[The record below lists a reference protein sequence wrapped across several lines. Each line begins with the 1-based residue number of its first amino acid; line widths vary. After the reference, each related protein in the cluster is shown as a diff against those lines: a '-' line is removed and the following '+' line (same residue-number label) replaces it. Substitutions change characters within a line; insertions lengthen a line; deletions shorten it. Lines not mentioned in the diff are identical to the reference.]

1 MEPTKKTSVLNAPEV
16 GEHAGTMRPLET
28 YMEGAAGPS
37 SASAPAPEKKKRA
50 APAKKKE
57 KEAKECPPFEEVTLP
72 LALQTK
78 DVLAALCKK
87 YGLKVTGKKDELV
100 DRLAEYK
107 KEHAVEGGGPAP
119 ADTPMEDVVDDR
131 KTLNLLGGLGG
142 KPVSKA
148 VKSAIPKVISKLRAT
163 AVRHTIARN
172 RFGNYEHAETK
183 LVFDRDDQHVIGKQD
198 YVTGNVVELADE
210 DIEVCKQYQF
220 SYRIPENLDS
230 HKKGLGH
237 VKVEEVD
244 EELNED
250 DLEDDGEEDGEEDD
264 PFQDDE

>member
-1 MEPTKKTSVLNAPEV
+1 MEPTKKTSVLNAPDV

-28 YMEGAAGPS
+28 YLEGAAGPS
-37 SASAPAPEKKKRA
+37 SASLPKEEKKKKA
-50 APAKKKE
+50 APKKE
-57 KEAKECPPFEEVTLP
+57 KEPKVELPFEEVALP

-78 DVLAALCKK
+78 DILAALCKK

-100 DRLAEYK
+100 DRLSEYK
-107 KEHAVEGGGPAP
+107 KAHMPDGAEVPPVEEAPAP
-119 ADTPMEDVVDDR
+119 EDER

-148 VKSAIPKVISKLRAT
+148 VKSAVPKVISKLRAT

-183 LVFDRDDQHVIGKQD
+183 LVFDRDDQNVIGKQD
-198 YVTGNVVELADE
+198 YMTGNVVELSDE
-210 DIEVCKQYQF
+210 DIELCKQYQF

-244 EELNED
+244 DELNED

-264 PFQDDE
+264 PFQDEDQ